1 MNSYISFPV
10 DDGFSPSDISGLEFW
25 LDADDASTYDVDGSG
40 KVTEWRDKSS
50 DVHVGTVNSLNSTT
64 PAVASVGGRSM
75 IAFSPLQSNRFDFP
89 DANDLDPGT
98 AQCALFVVYQKNG
111 ANRASIISKGE
122 DKPRW
127 EIFINSDVSNAGRL
141 GIAMA
146 DSVDLIF
153 NSATDHDFAD
163 GTSRGAYWI
172 RDSGGDYPHF
182 EILTAGESELIG
194 SPLEGTVVGDITGSE
209 ALHVGARTAGGG
221 SPFYMDGN
229 IAEIVFYVA
238 NLTTQNRLDIH
249 NYLALKWGL

>member
-10 DDGFSPSDISGLEFW
+10 DDGFLPSDISGLEVW
-25 LDADDASTYDVDGSG
+25 MDADDASSYDVDGSG
-40 KVTEWRDKSS
+40 KVTEWRDKS
-50 DVHVGTVNSLNSTT
+50 VTGHVGTVNSLNSTT
-64 PAVASVGGRSM
+64 PNVVAVGGRNM
-75 IAFSPLQSNRFDFP
+75 IGFTAAQSNRFDFP
-89 DANDLDPGT
+89 DAADLDPGT
-98 AQCALFVVYQKNG
+98 SECALFCVYQKNG
-111 ANRASIISKGE
+111 QNRASLINKGD

-127 EIFINSDVSNAGRL
+127 EMFINSDVSNAGRL

-182 EILTAGESELIG
+182 EILTAGEAALTG
-194 SPLEGTVVGDITGSE
+194 SPLEGTVVGDITG
-209 ALHVGARTAGGG
+209 ADDMHVGSRTGGSG

-229 IAEIVFYVA
+229 IAEILFYVGSLSVA
-238 NLTTQNRLDIH
+238 NRLAIH
-249 NYLALKWGL
+249 DYLAVKWGL